1 MLSLSL
7 LNMDVVQPHRQ
18 TERQVWSYEKAMVSS
33 VSSEK
38 RLLDINKSGRVSKPI
53 KSGSKSAE
61 ARMVLWVEGAYWA
74 VWSDKEKFGVDTDMN
89 TDGTSAIT
97 NISLH

>member
-1 MLSLSL
+1 M
-7 LNMDVVQPHRQ
+7 QPREQ
-18 TERQVWSYEKAMVSS
+18 TERQVWSYEKATVSS

-38 RLLDINKSGRVSKPI
+38 RLFDSNKSGRVSQPI
-53 KSGSKSAE
+53 KVE
-61 ARMVLWVEGAYWA
+61 ARVHRLGWDRGWKGHIELSEVT
-74 VWSDKEKFGVDTDMN
+74 KRKFGVDTDMN